1 MNVAVLEGAS
11 RCRQP
16 DYILRL
22 PTVFAPAAVHPTI
35 SRINLKGT
43 VKMRKLT
50 MVSAAGLALL
60 AGVSLLTLVP
70 GRDAAAQSRG
80 AYINLV
86 ELDIDPG
93 ETAKFIEAIK
103 ENGAGSVKEPGCREF
118 NVSVLASNPNH
129 VVLYEVY
136 DNEAALAAHRT
147 TDHFKKY
154 QAATAKM
161 VVGRNVRAL
170 TGIAFN

>member
-1 MNVAVLEGAS
+1 M
-11 RCRQP
+11 
-16 DYILRL
+16 
-22 PTVFAPAAVHPTI
+22 H
-35 SRINLKGT
+35 
-43 VKMRKLT
+43 KLT
-50 MVSAAGLALL
+50 MSSIAAIALL
-60 AGVSLLTLVP
+60 AGVSIFTLVP
-70 GRDAAAQSRG
+70 VREAAAQSRG

-93 ETAKFIEAIK
+93 QTAKYLEAIK
-103 ENGAGSVKEPGCREF
+103 ENGAASVKEPGCREF

-154 QAATAKM
+154 QAATSKM

-170 TGIAFN
+170 TGLAFNHKAR

>member
-1 MNVAVLEGAS
+1 MKK
-11 RCRQP
+11 R
-16 DYILRL
+16 
-22 PTVFAPAAVHPTI
+22 
-35 SRINLKGT
+35 
-43 VKMRKLT
+43 T
-50 MVSAAGLALL
+50 MLSVSALALL
-60 AGVSLLTLVP
+60 AGVSIFGLMP
-70 GRDAAAQSRG
+70 HRDAAAQSSG

-161 VVGRNVRAL
+161 VVGRNVRGL
-170 TGIAFN
+170 TGVAFNYNAR

>member
-1 MNVAVLEGAS
+1 MKRRTLVS
-11 RCRQP
+11 
-16 DYILRL
+16 
-22 PTVFAPAAVHPTI
+22 
-35 SRINLKGT
+35 
-43 VKMRKLT
+43 
-50 MVSAAGLALL
+50 VSALALL
-60 AGVSLLTLVP
+60 AGVSIVGLMQT
-70 GRDAAAQSRG
+70 RDAAAQSRG

-170 TGIAFN
+170 TGIAFNYKAR